1 MSVAKTLEFPFQE
14 DTKGFLIQKDMLIVH
29 TQEQLQTDLQKPE
42 TIACDIF

>member
-29 TQEQLQTDLQKPE
+29 TQNKMRTDLQKHAS
-42 TIACDIF
+42 IACEIF